1 MIKYEICEV
10 TENKWFKSFTNNEL
24 DDTEFIDRLKKS
36 KYLNVIAQCND
47 SDSVGVYGSANGY
60 GLYNFLSDKNQ
71 FIRLCNGI
79 KLKVINDV
87 RFILLNDE
95 QPLTDFT
102 SILNRFLEEQGI
114 KDINV
119 KILYYEECLKNKL
132 GQDE

>member
-79 KLKVINDV
+79 KLKVVNDV

>member
-24 DDTEFIDRLKKS
+24 YDTEFIDRLKKS

-87 RFILLNDE
+87 KFILLNDE

>member
-87 RFILLNDE
+87 KFILLNDE

>member
-36 KYLNVIAQCND
+36 KYLNVMAQCND

-71 FIRLCNGI
+71 FIRLCNGV
-79 KLKVINDV
+79 KLKVLNDV
-87 RFILLNDE
+87 RFILFNDE

-102 SILNRFLEEQGI
+102 CILNRFLEEQGI

-119 KILYYEECLKNKL
+119 KILYFEECLKNKL
-132 GQDE
+132 G